1 VPTIEDEALVLD
13 HYPFGDRHLVL
24 TVLTRRAGVQ
34 RGVLR
39 RARGGKAPAA
49 AAAQIMSLVHVDLF
63 AELATYRH
71 IDLVTSSFPL
81 TRELGRSAAA
91 AVVAELLLTF
101 CPPAEPSER
110 SFRLG
115 VSCLEALLAE
125 IPADTV
131 VAYVEFWVLTLGGV
145 LPPGSEISEALGEDG
160 AAQLAGY
167 RRNKATEVS
176 GSTLPAVSRW
186 LDQPVSRWLD
196 QLVREEAERP
206 LRALSFYRQT
216 ALDRGDDSGSHR

>member
-1 VPTIEDEALVLD
+1 VPVIEDEALVLD

-24 TVLTRRAGVQ
+24 TVLTRRHGVQ

-49 AAAQIMSLVHVDLF
+49 AAAQILSLVHVGLF
-63 AELATYRH
+63 QRPEAELATYRH
-71 IDLVTSSFPL
+71 LDLVTSSFPL

-91 AVVAELLLTF
+91 AVVAELLMTF

-110 SFRLG
+110 AFRLG

-125 IPADTV
+125 TPADTV
-131 VAYVEFWVLTLGGV
+131 VAYTEFWVLTLGGV
-145 LPPGSEISEALGEDG
+145 FPPQSEINKAHGEEG
-160 AAQLAGY
+160 SAQLAGY
-167 RRNKATEVS
+167 RRSKVS
-176 GSTLPAVSRW
+176 DISGNTLPTVSTW
-186 LDQPVSRWLD
+186 LDR
-196 QLVREEAERP
+196 LVREEAERP

-216 ALDRGDDSGSHR
+216 ALDCGEPSGCDR